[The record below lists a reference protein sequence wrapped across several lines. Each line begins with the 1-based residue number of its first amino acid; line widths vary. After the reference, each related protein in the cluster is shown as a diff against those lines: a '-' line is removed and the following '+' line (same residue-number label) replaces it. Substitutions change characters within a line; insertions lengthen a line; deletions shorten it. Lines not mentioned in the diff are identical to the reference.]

1 MMRDPSQARA
11 ALPER
16 GLSASR
22 SRVHYQPKY
31 GDEGD
36 GKRARCNSLS
46 TNEPTCL
53 LPYHLIP
60 NPVVEY
66 AYAKENRGVASCDQG
81 RVGAPLQEGSRPRR
95 TRSLSDRMAA
105 E

>member
-1 MMRDPSQARA
+1 MARHIVERLTQSPVVNPTYSQ
-11 ALPER
+11 
-16 GLSASR
+16 R
-22 SRVHYQPKY
+22 SRRVANGRSVRSSWSSFIAFSSSFGVDP
-31 GDEGD
+31 GLFFGV
-36 GKRARCNSLS
+36 
-46 TNEPTCL
+46 
-53 LPYHLIP
+53 IP

-95 TRSLSDRMAA
+95 TLSLSDRMAA